1 MTMRQESMDNNSLAA
16 ESPDSL
22 DNKLLGSFPG
32 EFVRAWCVLNSNLQK
47 FEAQEKEGSFK

>member
-1 MTMRQESMDNNSLAA
+1 MDNNSLAA

-32 EFVRAWCVLNSNLQK
+32 EFVRAWCVLSNTLQK